1 MEQIITKNMEE
12 VLSSAFLEY
21 AGYNL
26 QRRAIPD
33 ARDGLKWGARQL
45 LHAQMLGKFTYD
57 KPFKKAIKSVSQ
69 AMGFS
74 YVHGD
79 ASAYGTF
86 IRMAKPFVMN
96 VPLQETKGN
105 YGTLI
110 NPDDHSASRYIEMR
124 GSAAAAVL
132 LKDLDKDTIL
142 EWEDTYDLEGKFPKV
157 LPAKGFWNL
166 VNGCISIG
174 SGMSCSIPPLNLKE
188 TNEALIK
195 LLWNPNISDEEL
207 IVFPDFPTKA
217 TILNRDEVFNSLK
230 NGTGFACKIQ
240 ARVEWDDVERCFIVK
255 ELPYSTYTNTICKE
269 LAGIINEE
277 PEVGIIDV
285 EDYTGTEP
293 DLRIYLKKTAN
304 PDKVLQYLYKNTS
317 LENYFS
323 INMTVLDKGIIPKV
337 MGQRELFQAHLDH
350 EELVYRRSFEFD
362 LKKIK
367 ARIHIIEGLLKAYDV
382 IDEVVQTI
390 KTSASSAA
398 ANEALRNLLGIDEV
412 QAKAILDLKLS
423 KLSKLDINKLC
434 NEKSDLENEAARIKA
449 ILNDINL
456 LKKEIEKGL
465 REVAEKFG
473 YERRTKIL
481 NIENQ
486 EDEPMEVKSLLVN
499 LTNQNNIFVSETSSL
514 YSQRRGGVGN
524 KFKLKDG
531 EYVISTL
538 SAESSDTILFFSQVG
553 NFYHYQAGA
562 IPLEEKIPVEA
573 LFMIKSYEKIRAIT
587 SFNPK
592 NSKKNII
599 FFTKNGMM
607 KKSLLSEYNIKRA
620 GGMRAIDLAQND
632 ELCSIIFTDEE
643 KVGILTEKGQ
653 FLICETKDVRPVGRI
668 AKGVKGIKLNEGDF
682 VVSAKVITDTVKQIV
697 SITKNGYIKK
707 TPLSEFSVT
716 GRYTKG
722 GKLQK
727 FKDESDR
734 LVDFLPVEDGKEII
748 IVSTGASIKVKLA
761 DIALLGKNA
770 QGNQSI
776 KMREKDYVVGLSK
789 S

>member
-1 MEQIITKNMEE
+1 MEQNIIKKDIEE
-12 VLSSAFLEY
+12 VLSTAFLEY

-33 ARDGLKWGARQL
+33 VRDGLKWGARQL
-45 LHAQMLGKFTYD
+45 IHAQMLGKFTYN

-96 VPLQETKGN
+96 IPLQEAKGN

-110 NPDDHSASRYIEMR
+110 DPDDHSASRYVEMR
-124 GSAAAAVL
+124 GSEACSYL
-132 LKDLDKDTIL
+132 LKDLDKDTIT

-157 LPAKGFWNL
+157 LPSKGFWNL

-174 SGMSCSIPPLNLKE
+174 SGMSCSIPPFNLRELN
-188 TNEALIK
+188 NELIR
-195 LLWNPNISDEEL
+195 LLWNKNITINL
-207 IVFPDFPTKA
+207 LPDFPTGA
-217 TILNRDEVFNSLK
+217 TILNRDEVIESLN
-230 NGTGFACKIQ
+230 NGNGKACKIR
-240 ARVEWDDVERCFIVK
+240 ARIEFDSSERCFIVK
-255 ELPYSTYTNTICKE
+255 EMPYSTYTNTICKE
-269 LAGIINEE
+269 LANIMQEDENCGIKEF
-277 PEVGIIDV
+277 V
-285 EDYTGTEP
+285 DYTGQTP
-293 DLRIYLKKTAN
+293 DLRIYLTKNAN
-304 PDKVLQYLYKNTS
+304 PDKVLKNLYKNTS
-317 LENYFS
+317 LQTFYS
-323 INMTVLDKGIIPKV
+323 INLILLDKGEKP
-337 MGQRELFQAHLDH
+337 RLFSLKEAMLAHLAH
-350 EELVYRRSFEFD
+350 EEEVYKRSFKFD
-362 LKKIK
+362 LNKIK
-367 ARIHIIEGLLKAYDV
+367 NRIHIIEGLLKA
-382 IDEVVQTI
+382 ISILDEVIALI
-390 KTSASSAA
+390 KGAADTRSAS
-398 ANEALRNLLGIDEV
+398 LGLQKIFGFSEE
-412 QAKAILDLKLS
+412 QAKAILDIKLARLA
-423 KLSKLDINKLC
+423 KLEINKL
-434 NEKSDLENEAARIKA
+434 EKEKNDLEKERDRIENILHNEE
-449 ILNDINL
+449 L

-465 REVAEKFG
+465 QETAKKFG
-473 YERRTKIL
+473 DGRRTKIL

-486 EDEPMEVKSLLVN
+486 EDEPTEIRSLLIN
-499 LTNQNNIFVSETSSL
+499 LTNQNNIFASETSSL

-524 KFKLKDG
+524 KFKLNDG

-538 SAESSDTILFFSQVG
+538 SAESSDTVLFFSQVG

-562 IPLEEKIPVEA
+562 IPLEEKIPIET
-573 LFMIKSYEKIRAIT
+573 LFMIKSFEYIRAIT
-587 SFNPK
+587 SFNPR
-592 NSKKNII
+592 NSKRNII
-599 FFTKNGMM
+599 FFTRNGMM

-668 AKGVKGIKLNEGDF
+668 TKGVKGIKLNEGDF
-682 VVSAKVITDTVKQIV
+682 VVSAKVITNTAKQIV
-697 SITKNGYIKK
+697 SITKNGYIKR
-707 TPLSEFSVT
+707 TPLSEFNVT

-727 FKDESDR
+727 FKDESDW
-734 LVDFLPVEDGKEII
+734 LVDFLPVEDEKEVI
-748 IVSTGASIKVKLA
+748 IVSTGASIKVKLT

-770 QGNQSI
+770 QGSQSI
-776 KMREKDYVVGLSK
+776 KMREKDCVVGLSK